1 MFTGI
6 IEAIGKIELIEDIDS
21 DKRFVITS
29 DSLNLSDVHRGDSIS
44 VNGVCLTVVD
54 LQEGGF
60 STDVSVETLSCTTFN
75 ELATGDQVNL
85 EKALQLSSRLSGH
98 MVSGH
103 VDGKGT
109 IKNKVA
115 DARSERFEINFP
127 VELGKYI
134 CKKGSICIDGVSL
147 TINDV
152 EQSTFSINIIPH
164 TLKETIFSEYIEGR
178 QVNLEVD
185 IVARYMESL
194 IADKNQGLQG

>member
-29 DSLNLSDVHRGDSIS
+29 DSLDMSDVQRGDSIS

-54 LQEGGF
+54 LHEKGF
-60 STDVSVETLSCTTFN
+60 LTDVSVETLSCTTFN
-75 ELATGDQVNL
+75 ELATGDLLNL

-109 IKNKVA
+109 IQKKVT
-115 DARSERFEINFP
+115 DARSERFEINYP
-127 VELGKYI
+127 AELGKYI

-147 TINDV
+147 TVNEV
-152 EQSTFSINIIPH
+152 EPSYFSVNIIPH
-164 TLKETIFSEYIEGR
+164 TNVETIFSEYSEGT

-194 IADKNQGLQG
+194 IADKQ

>member
-6 IEAIGKIELIEDIDS
+6 IEAIGKIELVEDIDS

-29 DSLNLSDVHRGDSIS
+29 GSLNLSDVQRGDSIS

-54 LQEGGF
+54 LQEKGF
-60 STDVSVETLSCTTFN
+60 SVDISVETLSCTTFN
-75 ELATGDQVNL
+75 ELAEGDQLNL

-103 VDGKGT
+103 VDGKG
-109 IKNKVA
+109 IIQKKLA
-115 DARSERFEINFP
+115 DARSERFEINYP
-127 VELGKYI
+127 AELGKYI

-147 TINDV
+147 TVNEV
-152 EQSTFSINIIPH
+152 EPSYFSVNIIPH
-164 TLKETIFSEYIEGR
+164 TNDETIFSEYTEGR

-194 IADKNQGLQG
+194 MADKR

>member
-6 IEAIGKIELIEDIDS
+6 IEAIGKIELIEDIGS
-21 DKRFVITS
+21 DKRFIITTG
-29 DSLNLSDVHRGDSIS
+29 SLNLSDVQPGDSIS

-54 LQEGGF
+54 LQGKGF

-75 ELATGDQVNL
+75 ELVAGDQVNL

-109 IKNKVA
+109 IQKKLT

-127 VELGKYI
+127 AELGKYI

-152 EQSTFSINIIPH
+152 DESTFSVNIIPH
-164 TLKETIFSEYIEGR
+164 TNVETIFSEYVEGKS
-178 QVNLEVD
+178 VNLEVD

-194 IADKNQGLQG
+194 MTDKN

>member
-6 IEAIGKIELIEDIDS
+6 IEAIGKIELIEAIDS
-21 DKRFVITS
+21 DKRFVIS
-29 DSLNLSDVHRGDSIS
+29 SGLLNLSDVKAGDSIS
-44 VNGVCLTVVD
+44 VNGVCLTIVD
-54 LQEGGF
+54 LQGNGF

-75 ELATGDQVNL
+75 ELVEGDQVNL

-103 VDGKGT
+103 VDGKGM
-109 IKNKVA
+109 IQNKVA
-115 DARSERFEINFP
+115 DARSERFEIKFP
-127 VELGKYI
+127 AELGKYI

-147 TINDV
+147 TINDTD
-152 EQSTFSINIIPH
+152 ESTFSVNIIPH
-164 TLKETIFSEYIEGR
+164 TLKETIFSDYIEGR

>member
-6 IEAIGKIELIEDIDS
+6 IEAIGKIELIEELDS
-21 DKRFVITS
+21 DKRFVISS
-29 DSLNLSDVHRGDSIS
+29 DLLNLSDVRIGDSIS

-54 LQEGGF
+54 LQEKGF

-75 ELATGDQVNL
+75 ELAEGDQVNL
-85 EKALQLSSRLSGH
+85 EKALQLSSRLGGH

-103 VDGKGT
+103 IDGKGT
-109 IKNKVA
+109 IQKKVA
-115 DARSERFEINFP
+115 DARSERFEIKFP
-127 VELGKYI
+127 AELGKYI

-147 TINDV
+147 TINEV
-152 EQSTFSINIIPH
+152 GPSFFSVNIIPH
-164 TLKETIFSEYIEGR
+164 TNVETIFSEYTEGR

-194 IADKNQGLQG
+194 MTDKH

>member
-29 DSLNLSDVHRGDSIS
+29 GSLNLSDVQCGDSIS

-54 LQEGGF
+54 LHEKGF
-60 STDVSVETLSCTTFN
+60 SVDVSVETLSCTTFS
-75 ELATGDQVNL
+75 ELAAGDQVNL

-109 IKNKVA
+109 IQNKIA
-115 DARSERFEINFP
+115 DARSERFEIKFP
-127 VELGKYI
+127 AELAKYI

-147 TINDV
+147 TINDAG
-152 EQSTFSINIIPH
+152 ESTFSVNIIPH
-164 TLKETIFSEYIEGR
+164 TLQETIFSEYTEGK

-194 IADKNQGLQG
+194 IADKN

>member
-6 IEAIGKIELIEDIDS
+6 IEAIGKIELIENIDS

-29 DSLNLSDVHRGDSIS
+29 GSLDLSDVLRGDSIS
-44 VNGVCLTVVD
+44 VSGVCLTVVD
-54 LQEGGF
+54 IQENGF
-60 STDVSVETLSCTTFN
+60 SVDVSVETLSCTTFN
-75 ELATGDQVNL
+75 ELAAGDQVNL

-103 VDGKGT
+103 IDGKGT
-109 IKNKVA
+109 IQKKVT
-115 DARSERFEINFP
+115 DARSERFEIKFP
-127 VELGKYI
+127 AELGKYI

-152 EQSTFSINIIPH
+152 DKSTFSVNIIPH
-164 TLKETIFSEYIEGR
+164 TLNETIFSEYAVGK

-194 IADKNQGLQG
+194 MADKH

>member
-29 DSLNLSDVHRGDSIS
+29 DSLKLSDVQQGDSIS

-54 LQEGGF
+54 VQEKCF
-60 STDVSVETLSCTTFN
+60 SVDVSVETLSCTTFN

-103 VDGKGT
+103 VDGKG
-109 IKNKVA
+109 IIQKKLA
-115 DARSERFEINFP
+115 DARSERFEIKFP
-127 VELGKYI
+127 AELGKYI

-147 TINDV
+147 TINDA
-152 EQSTFSINIIPH
+152 EESTFSVNVIPH
-164 TLKETIFSEYIEGR
+164 TLKETIFSQYIEGR
-178 QVNLEVD
+178 SVNLEVD
-185 IVARYMESL
+185 IIARYMESL
-194 IADKNQGLQG
+194 IADKD

>member
-6 IEAIGKIELIEDIDS
+6 IEAIGKIELIEEIDS

-29 DSLNLSDVHRGDSIS
+29 DSLKLSDVQQGDSIS

-54 LQEGGF
+54 VQEKGF
-60 STDVSVETLSCTTFN
+60 SVDVSVETLSCTTFN
-75 ELATGDQVNL
+75 ELAAGDQVNL
-85 EKALQLSSRLSGH
+85 EKALQLSSRLGGH

-103 VDGKGT
+103 VDGKG
-109 IKNKVA
+109 IIQKKVA
-115 DARSERFEINFP
+115 DARSERFEIKFP
-127 VELGKYI
+127 AELGKYI

-147 TINDV
+147 TINDTD
-152 EQSTFSINIIPH
+152 ESTFSVNIIPH
-164 TLKETIFSEYIEGR
+164 TLKETIFSDYIEGR

>member
-6 IEAIGKIELIEDIDS
+6 IEAIGKIESIEDIDS

-29 DSLNLSDVHRGDSIS
+29 DSLDLSDVRTGDSIS

-54 LQEGGF
+54 LQGKGF
-60 STDVSVETLSCTTFN
+60 SVDVSVETLSCTTFN
-75 ELATGDQVNL
+75 ELVAGDKLNL

-103 VDGKGT
+103 VDGKG
-109 IKNKVA
+109 IIQKKFV
-115 DARSERFEINFP
+115 DARSERFEINYP
-127 VELGKYI
+127 AELGKYI

-147 TINDV
+147 TVNEV
-152 EQSTFSINIIPH
+152 EPSYFSVNIIPH
-164 TLKETIFSEYIEGR
+164 TNDETIFSEYTEGR

-194 IADKNQGLQG
+194 MTDKR

>member
-6 IEAIGKIELIEDIDS
+6 IEAIGKIELIEEIDS
-21 DKRFVITS
+21 DKRFVIS
-29 DSLNLSDVHRGDSIS
+29 SKSLNLSDVQTGDSIS
-44 VNGVCLTVVD
+44 VNGVCLTFVD
-54 LQEGGF
+54 LQEKGF
-60 STDVSVETLSCTTFN
+60 SVDISVETLSCTTFN
-75 ELATGDQVNL
+75 ELVVGDQVNL

-103 VDGKGT
+103 VDSKGM
-109 IKNKVA
+109 IQKKLA
-115 DARSERFEINFP
+115 DARSERFEIKFP
-127 VELGKYI
+127 AELGKYI

-185 IVARYMESL
+185 IVARYLESL
-194 IADKNQGLQG
+194 LADKNQSL

>member
-6 IEAIGKIELIEDIDS
+6 IEATGKIELIEDIDS

-29 DSLNLSDVHRGDSIS
+29 GSLNLSDVRAGDSIS

-54 LQEGGF
+54 LHEKSF

-75 ELATGDQVNL
+75 ELTAGDQVNL

-103 VDGKGT
+103 VDGKG
-109 IKNKVA
+109 IIRKKLA
-115 DARSERFEINFP
+115 DARSERFEIEFP
-127 VELGKYI
+127 AELGKYI

-147 TINDV
+147 TVNEV
-152 EQSTFSINIIPH
+152 EPSYFSVNIIPH
-164 TLKETIFSEYIEGR
+164 TNEETIFSDYIEGR

-194 IADKNQGLQG
+194 IADKNQGL

>member
-6 IEAIGKIELIEDIDS
+6 IEAIGKIELIEDIGS

-29 DSLNLSDVHRGDSIS
+29 DSLNLSDVQVGDSIS

-54 LQEGGF
+54 LQERGF
-60 STDVSVETLSCTTFN
+60 ATDVSVETLSCTTFN
-75 ELATGDQVNL
+75 ELVAGDQVNL

-103 VDGKGT
+103 VDGKGM
-109 IKNKVA
+109 IQERVV
-115 DARSERFEINFP
+115 DARSERFEIKFP
-127 VELGKYI
+127 AELGKYI

-147 TINDV
+147 TVNEV
-152 EQSTFSINIIPH
+152 EPSIFSVNIIPH
-164 TLKETIFSEYIEGR
+164 TNEETIFSDYIEGTP
-178 QVNLEVD
+178 VNLEVD

-194 IADKNQGLQG
+194 MMDKH